1 MKYLLK
7 LHLLD
12 WLLRPAPLSSVLL
25 DGDLVLVEV
34 VHLSKY
40 VFASFSMGMFLM
52 RLVGPSGT
60 LQVGQV
66 LI

>member
-1 MKYLLK
+1 ME
-7 LHLLD
+7 
-12 WLLRPAPLSSVLL
+12 V
-25 DGDLVLVEV
+25 VVEVVVVEVVVV

-52 RLVGPSGT
+52 RLVGPRGT